1 MFESVIREFSLLDE
15 IEAIALGGS
24 RSGTHFD
31 ETSDYDI
38 YLYCTKP
45 IPEEK
50 RREILQKYCSRLELS
65 NQFWELEDNGTFA
78 DGLDFDILYR
88 NLDDFTHGLS
98 LVVEKCQ
105 PQNAYTT
112 CMWHNLLTCKILF
125 DRDHRLTE
133 AKQRFSV
140 PYPEL
145 LRKNILDRGLRLLD
159 SAMPAYHLQIR
170 KAVKRRDWVSV
181 NHRVTAFLETYFD
194 VIFALN
200 RKTHPG
206 EKRLV
211 SLCKEYCDVLPED
224 FEENIH
230 ALFCHMFDDSEI
242 LMEDLNVI
250 LANLKK
256 II

>member
-1 MFESVIREFSLLDE
+1 MLESVIRELSLLDE

-50 RREILQKYCSRLELS
+50 RRAILEKYCSRLELS

-125 DRDHRLTE
+125 DKDHRLTE
-133 AKQRFSV
+133 AKQHFSV

-145 LRKNILDRGLRLLD
+145 LRKNILDRGWRLLD
-159 SAMPAYHLQIR
+159 SAMPAYRLQIQ
-170 KAVKRRDWVSV
+170 KAAKRGDWVSV

-194 VIFALN
+194 ILFALN

-211 SLCKEYCDVLPED
+211 SLCMEYCDILPED
-224 FEENIH
+224 FEESIQ
-230 ALFCHMFDDSEI
+230 ALFCHMFADPEI
-242 LMEDLNVI
+242 LIRDLNVI
-250 LANLKK
+250 LAKLKK
-256 II
+256 LM